1 MAANGGR
8 LALPFGMNNSAL
20 DNVTDLS
27 EVEVIVNM
35 SAVNVALMVC
45 THLSAVDSVIKKI
58 VNDVAENGL
67 MVNLSHETD
76 QINLPSLDV
85 SIIKDV
91 WEPFVKRLLR
101 ALLVVG
107 FAVIGRESGTNMP
120 YLVDF
125 SLIRVHFKFS
135 ARRPRK
141 YWVEELASGKKM
153 RAVRLLIWD
162 EPDNRGIPTSAGVK
176 VVSAARS
183 MLALM
188 QNEELAVHNRANP
201 PWPFIAQ
208 PQAPGQPG
216 VWESDLFVHGETAE
230 IWRQHLTMLNTVH
243 MQNMRNTQHLSRA
256 TALSQAAA
264 ASARGQIISEVAERA
279 EAPYMNSI
287 FVPPGMQIGAPVLPQ
302 QNGNLG
308 VQFEYF
314 RSAILD
320 AFEVPPGIM
329 GGNYQVRHVS
339 AEIDA
344 HAEWHAKVASVRNH
358 FSRNLEE
365 LYLFV
370 HKAELEVYCR
380 SFMRVVGEKQKEAQS
395 YLELSEFVR
404 ISKDEETTYV
414 IQDSAILEET
424 AKKVMGVSDDSL
436 LSCFRSKF
444 KVVVSFAPRP
454 MVRPDKLIPLVQQHV
469 LGLDQ
474 FAELSAMYYGIPAE
488 KMLIGQ
494 EQRVE
499 EVKQHAELAAM
510 TQQDGD
516 TQQGRI
522 NQNQKRKTEES
533 KTDEDGRKRTRTEE

>member
-1 MAANGGR
+1 MAAKSGR
-8 LALPFGMNNSAL
+8 LALPFGMSSSAL
-20 DNVTDLS
+20 DNVTDLD

-35 SAVNVALMVC
+35 WAVNIALMVC

-58 VNDVAENGL
+58 VNDVTENGL
-67 MVNLSHETD
+67 TVNLSHETD

-85 SIIKDV
+85 NLIELV
-91 WEPFVKRLLR
+91 WEPFVKTLLR

-107 FAVIGRESGTNMP
+107 FAIVGRAPGTNTP

-135 ARRPRK
+135 ARMPRK
-141 YWVEELASGKKM
+141 YWVEELATGRKM
-153 RAVRLLIWD
+153 RSVRLIIWD

-183 MLALM
+183 MMALM

-216 VWESDLFVHGETAE
+216 MWEADQFIQGETAE

-243 MQNMRNTQHLSRA
+243 MQNMRSTQQLSRA

-264 ASARGQIISEVAERA
+264 ASARGQVISEVAERA

-287 FVPPGMQIGAPVLPQ
+287 FVPPGMQIGNPVLPQ
-302 QNGNLG
+302 QNSNLA
-308 VQFEYF
+308 VEFEYF
-314 RSAILD
+314 RSAIID

-339 AEIDA
+339 TDIDA
-344 HAEWHAKVASVRNH
+344 HAQWHAKVASVRNH
-358 FSRNLEE
+358 FSRNLEA

-370 HKAELEVYCR
+370 HKTELEVYCR
-380 SFMRVVGEKQKEAQS
+380 SFMRVVGEKQKEVKS
-395 YLELSEFVR
+395 YMELNEFVSV
-404 ISKDEETTYV
+404 SKDEENVYV
-414 IQDSAILEET
+414 IEDSAILEQT

-436 LSCFRSKF
+436 LNCFRSKF
-444 KVVVSFAPRP
+444 KVVVAFAPRP

-469 LGLDQ
+469 LSLDQ
-474 FAELSAMYYGIPAE
+474 FAEMSAMYYGIPTE
-488 KMLIGQ
+488 RMLIGQ

-499 EVKQHAELAAM
+499 EVKQHAELASL
-510 TQQDGD
+510 TQQDED
-516 TQQGRI
+516 KGRI
-522 NQNQKRKTEES
+522 NQKQKKTEES
-533 KTDEDGRKRTRTEE
+533 KSDDENARKRARTEE